1 MLLVCEIF
9 HSIQGETT
17 RAGFP
22 SLFVRLAGCNLDCS
36 WCDTP
41 QAREGGRSV
50 PIRKIIRSVRAR
62 RGLNHV
68 TVTGGEPLL
77 QYESIALMEALVQK
91 GFQVQLETNGSLP
104 VRGVPSGVRKILDVK
119 TPSSG
124 HDGSFLMENL
134 DFINDRDEIKFV
146 IANRDDYIYA
156 KRFMKKNLEKNSVT
170 VNLSPVHGTMPA
182 PLLARMVLEDGL
194 RARLNLQL
202 HKILWPGGEPKNL

>member
-41 QAREGGRSV
+41 E
-50 PIRKIIRSVRAR
+50 AR
-62 RGLNHV
+62 RGGRPVPIHKIVKRAQALRGLDHI
-68 TVTGGEPLL
+68 TLTGGEPLV
-77 QYESIALMEALVQK
+77 QEGSIELMGVLIQK

-104 VRGVPSGVRKILDVK
+104 VRDVPSGVRKILDVK

-124 HDGSFLMENL
+124 HAGSFLMENL
-134 DFINDRDEIKFV
+134 DRLSERDEIKFV
-146 IANRDDYIYA
+146 ISGRGDYAFA
-156 KRFMKKNLEKNSVT
+156 KRFVKKNLEKSPAA
-170 VNLSPVHGTMPA
+170 VNLSPVHGAMPA
-182 PLLARMVLEDGL
+182 PLLARMILSDGL
-194 RARLNLQL
+194 RVRLNCQL
-202 HKILWPGGEPKNL
+202 HKILWPRGEPKDV

>member
-41 QAREGGRSV
+41 QAREGGRPV
-50 PIRKIIRSVRAR
+50 PIRKIIGRVKAC

-68 TVTGGEPLL
+68 TLTGGEPLV
-77 QYESIALMEALVQK
+77 QNESIALMEALVQE

-104 VRGVPSGVRKILDVK
+104 VRGVPAGVRKILDVK

-134 DFINDRDEIKFV
+134 CFANARDEIKFV
-146 IANRDDYIYA
+146 IADKDDYIYA
-156 KRFMKKNLEKNSVT
+156 KRFMKKNLEKSRVT

-202 HKILWPGGEPKNL
+202 HRILWPGGEPKNI